1 MPRRDQLTYDLGDSS
16 SRGPVPWLPLVV
28 LVAVLGLVTLLV
40 AGVVR
45 SGGAPEAG
53 PAVPVPTPSASD
65 TAAPP
70 TTPGPS
76 ASAQPTGT
84 DADEALAASEGS
96 ERAAVAFVD
105 AWLDRN
111 PKTRPAA
118 LEAVSA
124 PALAE
129 GLMLTDPANIP
140 KASRRGAPELV
151 DASAYSSQF
160 TQTLST
166 GMTIQVYLVADPAA
180 RYQWLAT
187 SVEQA

>member
-45 SGGAPEAG
+45 SGGDPEAA
-53 PAVPVPTPSASD
+53 PAAPGSTSIATA
-65 TAAPP
+65 TAAPS
-70 TTPGPS
+70 TPGPGVS
-76 ASAQPTGT
+76 TPPTGS
-84 DADEALAASEGS
+84 DADEAPAAPEGS

-105 AWLDRN
+105 AWLDRD

-118 LEAVSA
+118 LAAVSA

-140 KASRRGAPELV
+140 KATRRGAPELV
-151 DASAYSSQF
+151 DASTYSSQF
-160 TQTLST
+160 TQALST
-166 GMTIQVYLVADPAA
+166 GLTIEVYLVADPAA

>member
-16 SRGPVPWLPLVV
+16 SRGPVPWLPLAV

-45 SGGAPEAG
+45 SGGTPETA
-53 PAVPVPTPSASD
+53 PAVPVSTPSASD
-65 TAAPP
+65 TAVPPAPAA
-70 TTPGPS
+70 TASPS
-76 ASAQPTGT
+76 PSGS
-84 DADEALAASEGS
+84 DAGEALTAPEGS
-96 ERAAVAFVD
+96 QRAAAAFVD
-105 AWLDRN
+105 AWLNRD

-129 GLMLTDPANIP
+129 GLVLTDPAEIP
-140 KASRRGAPELV
+140 EATRRGAPELV
-151 DASAYSSQF
+151 DASTYSSQF

-166 GMTIQVYLVADPAA
+166 GMTIQIYLVADPAA